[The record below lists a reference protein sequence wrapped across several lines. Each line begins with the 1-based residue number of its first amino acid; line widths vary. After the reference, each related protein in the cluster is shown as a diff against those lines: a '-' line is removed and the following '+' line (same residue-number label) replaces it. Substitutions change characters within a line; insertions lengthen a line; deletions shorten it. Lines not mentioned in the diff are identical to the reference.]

1 MWREKPTDLVTP
13 ECASIVASAAVDALG
28 GVTGYWTLDGGMRWS
43 AQGVS
48 AAAWNAVMNDA
59 RVLALL
65 EEIRLEA
72 FKAGWESSGQGY
84 NAEVPD
90 EGIPW
95 EHMAG
100 REAYENWL
108 EQRS

>member
-1 MWREKPTDLVTP
+1 MAREADLVTP
-13 ECASIVASAAVDALG
+13 ERASIVASAAVDALG
-28 GVTGYWTLDGGMRWS
+28 GITGYWVQGGEMRWS

-48 AAAWNAVMNDA
+48 AAAWNAVMNDE
-59 RVLALL
+59 RVLAVL

-72 FKAGWESSGQGY
+72 FKVGWESSGQGY

-95 EHMAG
+95 EDMVG
-100 REAYENWL
+100 RSAYGDWL
-108 EQRS
+108 EQVR